1 MITEDH
7 YIDYLTR
14 TDVSTFVPVMLAEQL
29 SASHFLFLGYSM
41 RDWNLRVILHRIWA
55 DSPNRYRSWAT
66 QPSRRP
72 LDEQFWRQR
81 SVEVQYIT
89 LEDYAEGLDAAV
101 ERFRRGKTG

>member
-1 MITEDH
+1 
-7 YIDYLTR
+7 
-14 TDVSTFVPVMLAEQL
+14 MLAEQL
-29 SASHFLFLGYSM
+29 SSSHFLFLGYSM

-66 QPSRRP
+66 QPTRRP

-81 SVEVQYIT
+81 SVEVQYIG

-101 ERFRRGKTG
+101 ERFRRGRAG